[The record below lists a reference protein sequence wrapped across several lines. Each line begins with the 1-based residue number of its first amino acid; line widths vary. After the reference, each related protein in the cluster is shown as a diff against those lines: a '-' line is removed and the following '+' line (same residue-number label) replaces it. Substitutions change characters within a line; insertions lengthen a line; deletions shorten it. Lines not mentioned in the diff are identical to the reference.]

1 MFKKFWLDTILG
13 TAFILLLMFAFSQL
27 TYFKIFDVLDPIGD
41 AFADME
47 TTDIVFSQLRESPTG
62 EENIVLVNIGME
74 KRAGI
79 AYLIS
84 IINQHN
90 PKVVGVD
97 TFFKSPKDSIGDLL
111 LEESFAAVENLV
123 LVSKNDYKFEAIED
137 EDENLPFD
145 TIIYSLPRFAQHGK
159 SASANFITAAADQED
174 LKMCRTFAPKETI
187 NGEENYHLAVQLA
200 MEFAPEKAEK
210 FLQRNKEVE
219 IINFK
224 GNVFDYGATKFGTTF
239 YALDVEDVYN
249 QNFTPDIIEGKIV
262 IFCYLGNYLGDRQ
275 ALEDKYYT
283 PLNDKYVGK
292 AHPDMFGGVVHANVL
307 AMILNENYIDSMS
320 DNWSY
325 FWAFF
330 LLYINVMLF
339 SYIYKVMPKWYDGMT
354 KLIQVIEA
362 FALFTLVL
370 IVFNTYDYKL
380 EANLAII
387 AILLSGDLLELYF
400 GVVKNLLTR
409 EGRRELTKLKRL

>member
-1 MFKKFWLDTILG
+1 MFRKYWLDTILG
-13 TAFILLLMFAFSQL
+13 TAFILFMMFAFSKL

-41 AFADME
+41 VFADME
-47 TTDIVFSQLRESPTG
+47 STDIVFSQLRESPTG
-62 EENIVLVNIGME
+62 EEDIVLVNIGME
-74 KRAGI
+74 NREGI
-79 AYLIS
+79 SYLIN
-84 IINQHN
+84 IINQYN
-90 PKVVGVD
+90 PKVIGVD

-111 LEESFAAVENLV
+111 LEEAFASVENLV
-123 LVSKNDYKFEAIED
+123 LVSKNDYRFDPIEG

-145 TIIYSLPRFAQHGK
+145 TVIYSQPRFSQYGK
-159 SASANFITAAADQED
+159 SASANFITEAADQDD
-174 LKMCRTFAPKETI
+174 LKMCRAFAPKETI

-200 MEFAPEKAEK
+200 MEFAPEKAMK
-210 FLQRNKEVE
+210 FLARDKDVE
-219 IINFK
+219 IINYK

-239 YALDVEDVYN
+239 YALDIGDVYDG
-249 QNFTPDIIEGKIV
+249 NFTPDLIEGKIV

-307 AMILNENYIDSMS
+307 AMILNENYIDKMS
-320 DNWSY
+320 DNWSNI
-325 FWAFF
+325 WALF
-330 LLYINVMLF
+330 LLYLNVMLF

-354 KLIQVIEA
+354 KLIQAIEA

-370 IVFNTYDYKL
+370 LVFNYYDYKL
-380 EANLAII
+380 EVNLAIV

-400 GVVKNLLTR
+400 GVIKNLLTR
-409 EGRRELTKLKRL
+409 EGRRELTKIKRL